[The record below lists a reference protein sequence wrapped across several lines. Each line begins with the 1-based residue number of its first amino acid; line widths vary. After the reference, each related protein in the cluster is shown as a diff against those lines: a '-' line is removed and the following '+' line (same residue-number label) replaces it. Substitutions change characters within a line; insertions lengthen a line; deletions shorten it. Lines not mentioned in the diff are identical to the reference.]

1 MGDGGAAEESG
12 QFLKR
17 SEVEILRG
25 DRAGHHTRNKMRLSF
40 HPGAS
45 HLALLSFALLSSI
58 PRPVTSYPYPPT
70 TVLPTVGGSEL
81 ESTLL
86 HLQAALEEPGDVR
99 SEAWAEWPRDIQ
111 PGEESEED
119 DGSWEE
125 EALLR
130 AQRGDLMVRPLS
142 PFPEGHSLESM
153 HYEEG
158 GEGEDGWKRND
169 ALTSI
174 AGGLQAVSR
183 EKGGFGFRFGRKR
196 WTDGEW
202 MEGGEGEERRTSG
215 TDEDGVSTGTRDES
229 DERKKG

>member
-1 MGDGGAAEESG
+1 
-12 QFLKR
+12 
-17 SEVEILRG
+17 
-25 DRAGHHTRNKMRLSF
+25 MRLSF

-45 HLALLSFALLSSI
+45 QLALLSFAFLSSI
-58 PRPVTSYPYPPT
+58 PHLVTSHPYPPT
-70 TVLPTVGGSEL
+70 ALLPTVGGSEL

-86 HLQAALEEPGDVR
+86 HLQAALEEPG
-99 SEAWAEWPRDIQ
+99 AEWPRDIQ

-119 DGSWEE
+119 DESWEE
-125 EALLR
+125 EALLQ
-130 AQRGDLMVRPLS
+130 AQRGDLMAQPLS

-153 HYEEG
+153 HYQEG
-158 GEGEDGWKRND
+158 GEGEDGWKRNN

-202 MEGGEGEERRTSG
+202 MEGGEGEQRRTSG
-215 TDEDGVSTGTRDES
+215 SDEDGVSTGTRDES

>member
-1 MGDGGAAEESG
+1 
-12 QFLKR
+12 
-17 SEVEILRG
+17 
-25 DRAGHHTRNKMRLSF
+25 MRLSF

-45 HLALLSFALLSSI
+45 QLALLSFALLSSI
-58 PRPVTSYPYPPT
+58 PHLVTSHPYPPT
-70 TVLPTVGGSEL
+70 ALLPTVSGSEL

-86 HLQAALEEPGDVR
+86 HLQADLEEPG
-99 SEAWAEWPRDIQ
+99 AEWPRDIQ

-119 DGSWEE
+119 DESWE
-125 EALLR
+125 EALLQ
-130 AQRGDLMVRPLS
+130 AQRGDLMAQPLS

-153 HYEEG
+153 HYQEG
-158 GEGEDGWKRND
+158 GEDGWKRND

-202 MEGGEGEERRTSG
+202 MEEER
-215 TDEDGVSTGTRDES
+215 EDKHLSSQQGRETRAMK
-229 DERKKG
+229 ERKADTLQR

>member
-1 MGDGGAAEESG
+1 MKGVT
-12 QFLKR
+12 FLKCQ
-17 SEVEILRG
+17 
-25 DRAGHHTRNKMRLSF
+25 MRLSF

-45 HLALLSFALLSSI
+45 QLALLSFALLSSI
-58 PRPVTSYPYPPT
+58 PHPVTSYPYPPT
-70 TVLPTVGGSEL
+70 ALLPTVGGSEL

-111 PGEESEED
+111 PGEED
-119 DGSWEE
+119 DESWEE
-125 EALLR
+125 AALLQ
-130 AQRGDLMVRPLS
+130 AQRGDLMAQPLS
-142 PFPEGHSLESM
+142 PFPEGHSLERM
-153 HYEEG
+153 HYQEG

-202 MEGGEGEERRTSG
+202 MEGGEGEQRRTSG
-215 TDEDGVSTGTRDES
+215 SDEDGVNRDKRR
-229 DERKKG
+229 ER